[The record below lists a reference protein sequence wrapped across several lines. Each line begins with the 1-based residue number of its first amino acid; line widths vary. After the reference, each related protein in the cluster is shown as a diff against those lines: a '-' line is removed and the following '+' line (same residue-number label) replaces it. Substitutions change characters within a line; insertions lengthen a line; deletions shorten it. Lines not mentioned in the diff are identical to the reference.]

1 MASVVTGVAGF
12 IGSSLAEKL
21 LERGEQV
28 IGIDCFID
36 YYPRALKE
44 KNLKG
49 LLANAR
55 FRFIEQNL
63 VDVDI
68 ASLLADVN
76 VVYHQA
82 AQAGVRASWG
92 KDFSIYTR
100 NNILATQRLLE
111 ALKGTK
117 IKLVN
122 ASSSSVYG
130 EVATLPMRE
139 TDIPQPVSPYGVTK
153 LAAEHLC
160 CLYARNYGVEAV
172 SLRYFTVYG
181 PRQRPDMAFHRF
193 IKAMLR
199 GEEIEIYGN
208 GEQTRDFTYIQ
219 DAVSANL
226 LAAERGQRG
235 EVYNIGGGA
244 RITVNHV
251 LELLERLTKKP
262 ARVRYR
268 DPQKG
273 DVTHTY
279 ADTQKAQ
286 ENLLF
291 KPTTTLEEG
300 LKRQIEWMQKEI
312 LPFQF

>member
-12 IGSSLAEKL
+12 IGSSLAETL
-21 LERGEQV
+21 LDRGEQV
-28 IGIDCFID
+28 TGIDCFID

-44 KNLKG
+44 KNLQG

-63 VDVDI
+63 VDVDF
-68 ASLLADVN
+68 ASLLADVDI
-76 VVYHQA
+76 VYHQA

-117 IKLVN
+117 IKLIN

-130 EVATLPMRE
+130 EVVTLPMRE

-219 DAVSANL
+219 DAVAANL
-226 LAAERGQRG
+226 LAAERGQSG

-244 RITVNHV
+244 RITVNNV
-251 LELLERLTKKP
+251 LELLERLTAKP
-262 ARVRYR
+262 ARTRYNE
-268 DPQKG
+268 PQKG

-279 ADTQKAQ
+279 ADTRKAQ
-286 ENLLF
+286 DDLLF
-291 KPTTTLEEG
+291 KPTTMLEDG
-300 LKRQIEWMQKEI
+300 LKHQIEWIQQEL

>member
-21 LERGEQV
+21 LDRGEQV

-44 KNLKG
+44 KNLQG

-63 VDVDI
+63 VDVDL
-68 ASLLADVN
+68 ASLLADVDI
-76 VVYHQA
+76 VYHQA

-117 IKLVN
+117 IKLIN

-130 EVATLPMRE
+130 EVVTLPMRE

-226 LAAERGQRG
+226 LAGERGQRG

-244 RITVNHV
+244 RITVNNV
-251 LELLERLTKKP
+251 LELLERLTEKP
-262 ARVRYR
+262 AKVRHR
-268 DPQKG
+268 EPQKG

-286 ENLLF
+286 DDLLF
-291 KPTTTLEEG
+291 KPTTTLEDG

>member
-1 MASVVTGVAGF
+1 MVSVVTGVAGF
-12 IGSSLAEKL
+12 IGSSLAETL
-21 LERGEQV
+21 LARGEQV
-28 IGIDCFID
+28 VGIDCFID

-44 KNLKG
+44 RNLEG
-49 LLANAR
+49 LHANSR

-63 VDVDI
+63 VDVDS
-68 ASLLADVN
+68 ASLLRDVDR
-76 VVYHQA
+76 VYHQA

-92 KDFSIYTR
+92 KDFSIYTQ
-100 NNILATQRLLE
+100 NNVLATQRLLE

-117 IKLVN
+117 IKLIN

-130 EVATLPMRE
+130 EATTLPMRE
-139 TDIPQPVSPYGVTK
+139 TDIPQPVSPYGVSK

-160 CLYARNYGVEAV
+160 RLYARNYGVEAV

-181 PRQRPDMAFHRF
+181 PRQRPDMAFYRF

-219 DAVSANL
+219 DAVQANL
-226 LAAERGQRG
+226 LAAEHGQSG

-244 RITVNHV
+244 RITLNDV
-251 LELLERLTKKP
+251 LALLERLTAKP
-262 ARVRYR
+262 TRIRYNK
-268 DPQKG
+268 PQKG

-279 ADTQKAQ
+279 ADTSKAQ

-291 KPTTTLEEG
+291 KPATTLEDG
-300 LKRQIEWMQKEI
+300 LKRQIEWMQQEI